1 MVISSKNKSW
11 VIQPATDEDRIRQ
24 QMIFLLSTFIHTAIL
39 NRDFGIEHPLDSV
52 NLYEDTKLK
61 NKILIQANEFVP
73 EFKIDWIKII
83 REESG
88 NAEVQVG
95 GEVVID

>member
-83 REESG
+83 REGDG

>member
-11 VIQPATDEDRIRQ
+11 VIQPATDEDRIKQ

>member
-11 VIQPATDEDRIRQ
+11 VIQPATDEDRIKQ

-83 REESG
+83 REGNG

>member
-1 MVISSKNKSW
+1 MVISSKIKEW
-11 VIQPATDEDRIRQ
+11 KIQPDSDEDRIRQ
-24 QMIFLLSTFIHTAIL
+24 QMIFLLSTFIHSAIL

-52 NLYEDTKLK
+52 NIYEDTKLK
-61 NKILIQANEFVP
+61 NKIMIQASEFVP
-73 EFKIDWIKII
+73 NFKIEWIKII
-83 REESG
+83 REGDG

>member
-1 MVISSKNKSW
+1 MVISSKNRSW

>member
-61 NKILIQANEFVP
+61 NKILIQANEFIP
-73 EFKIDWIKII
+73 EFKINWIKII